1 MYVIQIKS
9 VFSKRTKPYKSLKL
23 QGLLGVASN
32 VRYFLVTTKICIF
45 NVAYT
50 RPLPDVLSPSRRFS
64 YNDQR
69 SDLSMNEIR
78 VIKDICYDSESALS
92 KCKVSRFH

>member
-1 MYVIQIKS
+1 MRIKS
-9 VFSKRTKPYKSLKL
+9 VFLERTKPRRPLKL
-23 QGLLGVASN
+23 QELRGFCSK
-32 VRYFLVTTKICIF
+32 VRYFLLTTKICIF

-50 RPLPDVLSPSRRFS
+50 RPLPDVLSPSWRFS